1 MIGKRTQL
9 RILLAAGSLLLLGAA
24 AGVTVDRVAHLHG
37 TPTVVELTRVHTDPV
52 GVIESVITL
61 RPEQRARI
69 EAILATR
76 QGDIDTAFRDAR
88 ARIDAVVNS
97 VVNEIAAELDPEQA
111 TRFRQLADELHGQG
125 HFTPR

>member
-1 MIGKRTQL
+1 MISTRTQL

-24 AGVTVDRVAHLHG
+24 AGVTVDRVAHLRG
-37 TPTVVELTRVHTDPV
+37 TPTMVEFSRVHTDPV
-52 GVIESVITL
+52 GVIETVMTL

-88 ARIDAVVNS
+88 ARIDAVVDS
-97 VVNEIAAELDPEQA
+97 VVNEIAAELDPDQA
-111 TRFRQLADELHGQG
+111 ARFRQLAEELHGQG
-125 HFTPR
+125 HFRPR